1 MKEVNQSSMTGFILL
16 GLVEDP
22 LLQVPLFVL
31 FLLVYVITLIGNVI
45 IMILIRIAPRL
56 HTPMYFLL
64 SNLSFVDLCYSTAI
78 TPNMVANLLLGRV
91 VISVSGCAVQLFS
104 FIVFGTAESLLLA
117 VMAYDRYSAI
127 CHPLLYS
134 VIMTGKVCMELVI
147 GVYICG
153 ILHAMLQTGVIFR
166 LSFCGS
172 KEIPHFFCDV
182 PPLLRL
188 SCTDTFINEIV
199 MLFSS
204 ITIATV
210 SISTILTS
218 YIYILTTI
226 MRIPSSG
233 GRHRAFST
241 CSSHLICVSLFYS
254 TGLVV
259 YLSPKL
265 KHSFGFERVT
275 SVFYTVVIPML
286 NPIIYSL
293 RNQDVKG
300 SLKKTIGKCLASTH
314 N

>member
-1 MKEVNQSSMTGFILL
+1 MKETNQSSMTGFILL
-16 GLVEDP
+16 GLTDDP

-31 FLLVYVITLIGNVI
+31 FLLVYVTTLIGNVT
-45 IMILIRIAPRL
+45 IMALIRVAPHL

-64 SNLSFVDLCYSTAI
+64 SNLSFVDICYSSAI
-78 TPNMVANLLLGRV
+78 TPNMMANLLLGRM
-91 VISVSGCAVQLFS
+91 VISISGCAVQLFS
-104 FIVFGTAESLLLA
+104 FIVFGTSESLLLA

-134 VIMTGKVCMELVI
+134 AVMTGKMCMQLVI
-147 GVYICG
+147 VVYICG
-153 ILHAMLQTGVIFR
+153 LLHALLQTGVIFR

-172 KEIPHFFCDV
+172 KEISHFFCDV

-188 SCTDTFINEIV
+188 SCTDTFVNEIL
-199 MLFSS
+199 MLICSL
-204 ITIATV
+204 TIAILSV
-210 SISTILTS
+210 CTILTS

-226 MRIPSSG
+226 MRMSSSG
-233 GRHRAFST
+233 GRLPAFST
-241 CSSHLICVSLFYS
+241 CSSHLICVTLFYS

-265 KHSFGFERVT
+265 KYSSGFERVT

-293 RNQDVKG
+293 RNQDVKD
-300 SLKKTIGKCLASTH
+300 SLKTLQKRPLCG
-314 N
+314 